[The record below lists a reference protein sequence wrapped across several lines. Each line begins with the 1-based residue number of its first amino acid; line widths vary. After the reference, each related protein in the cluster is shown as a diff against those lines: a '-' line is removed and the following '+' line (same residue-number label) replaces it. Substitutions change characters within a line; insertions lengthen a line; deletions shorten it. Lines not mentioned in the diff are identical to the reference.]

1 MSFRESNPAFTLVG
15 CVLSDERKPN
25 LYAPACVTG
34 TIVSLSS
41 AETVTSAARSTPDEL
56 AETLAV
62 TTFEATVTVHQLA
75 EDFAVTAPVDVAV
88 MVFPVVSAAFVKS
101 NEVGATVSLFFF

>member
-34 TIVSLSS
+34 TMVSLSS
-41 AETVTSAARSTPDEL
+41 AETVISAARSTPEL
-56 AETLAV
+56 AVTLAV
-62 TTFEATVTVHQLA
+62 TTLEATVTVHQLA
-75 EDFAVTAPVDVAV
+75 EDLAVTAPVDVAV